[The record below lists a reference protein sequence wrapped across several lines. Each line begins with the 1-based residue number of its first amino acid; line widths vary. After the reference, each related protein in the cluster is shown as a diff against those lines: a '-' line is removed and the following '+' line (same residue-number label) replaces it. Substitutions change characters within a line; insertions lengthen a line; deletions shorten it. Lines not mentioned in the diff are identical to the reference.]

1 MDHLGGLWAQ
11 ASGFLGL
18 ELTGL
23 SRLGFW
29 APGVEHLKFR
39 VQGFFLNPHAFFQG
53 LRFRVSPTPAQD

>member
-39 VQGFFLNPHAFFQG
+39 VQGFF
-53 LRFRVSPTPAQD
+53 